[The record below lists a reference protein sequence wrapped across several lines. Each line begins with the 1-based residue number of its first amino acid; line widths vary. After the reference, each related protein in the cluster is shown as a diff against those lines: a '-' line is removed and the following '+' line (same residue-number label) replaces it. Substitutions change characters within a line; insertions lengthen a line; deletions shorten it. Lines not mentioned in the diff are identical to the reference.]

1 MGKETEDAIPE
12 QRRRAGAQGPDPKSA
27 VRLCPALPGRAAAAA
42 ERRRKLMALTLFLTL
57 AGGFVGGSV
66 GGLAV
71 LIWADGLLDH
81 TAAWQDLEDW
91 APEEDPGPPKEGE
104 EEPI

>member
-1 MGKETEDAIPE
+1 
-12 QRRRAGAQGPDPKSA
+12 
-27 VRLCPALPGRAAAAA
+27 
-42 ERRRKLMALTLFLTL
+42 MALTLLFD
-57 AGGFVGGSV
+57 AGRRFCGGLC

-91 APEEDPGPPKEGE
+91 APEEDPGPPKKGE